1 MIRGSQAV
9 VAAVLLIALPARA
22 ADLAIEHAQI
32 HTGDGKKLDDGT
44 LVLRNETIL
53 AVGPSAEIRVPDGAR
68 RLDARGTWV
77 TPGLIDA
84 EALTGTV
91 EVTQE
96 DSTDD
101 SGLDARYDAIR
112 AAFSVLDG
120 LNPRSVLIPVTR
132 IEGVTSS
139 VLVPRGGLVSGRQAV
154 VRLLGDSVDQMVVRA
169 PAAIYATVAG
179 HGRAAAFG
187 ARGGV
192 MLRLRELFDDVRQYA
207 RRRQDFERNQMR
219 KVGASRLDLEAL
231 IPVVEGKLPL
241 VVEAH
246 RASDIQAL
254 LRFARE
260 QKIRVVVSGGQEAWM
275 VGKEL
280 AAARVPVIVSAL
292 RDLPDAFENLG
303 ARLDNAALLS
313 RAGVQF
319 AISPREGDGPFSRT
333 LRLEAGNAVAHG
345 LPWEAALS
353 AVTRVPAEIFE
364 VSATLGTLVPG
375 RSADVVIWTGD
386 PFEPLTRPRQV
397 IIRGRE
403 VPLRS
408 RQTELRDRYR
418 DLRAAHLR
426 P

>member
-1 MIRGSQAV
+1 MTAISL
-9 VAAVLLIALPARA
+9 AALLFTSRAHA
-22 ADLAIEHAQI
+22 ADLAIEHARI
-32 HTGDGKKLDDGT
+32 HTGDGKRIDDGT
-44 LVLRNETIL
+44 VVIRNETIL
-53 AVGPSAEIRVPDGAR
+53 AVGPSAEVRVPEGAR

-101 SGLDARYDAIR
+101 SGLDGRYDAIR
-112 AAFSVLDG
+112 AAFSVVDG

-132 IEGVTSS
+132 LEGVTTS

-154 VRLLGDSVDQMVVRA
+154 VHLLGDSVDEMVVRA
-169 PAAIYATVAG
+169 PVAIYATASG

-187 ARGGV
+187 VRGGV

-231 IPVVEGKLPL
+231 IPVIEGKLPL

-260 QKIRVVVSGGQEAWM
+260 QKIRLVLSGGQEAWM
-275 VGKEL
+275 VAREL
-280 AAARVPVIVSAL
+280 ASARVPVIVSAL
-292 RDLPDAFENLG
+292 RDLPEAFESLG
-303 ARLDNAALLS
+303 ARLDNAALLA
-313 RAGVQF
+313 RAGVSI
-319 AISPREGDGPFSRT
+319 AISPRESEGPFSRT
-333 LRLEAGNAVAHG
+333 VRIEAGNAVAHG
-345 LPWEAALS
+345 LPWEAALT
-353 AVTRVPAEIFE
+353 AVTRTPAEIFE
-364 VSATLGTLVPG
+364 VSAALGTLAPG
-375 RSADVVIWTGD
+375 RSADLVIWTGD

-397 IIRGRE
+397 FIRGRD

-418 DLRAAHLR
+418 HLRAAPLR

>member
-1 MIRGSQAV
+1 
-9 VAAVLLIALPARA
+9 
-22 ADLAIEHAQI
+22 
-32 HTGDGKKLDDGT
+32 
-44 LVLRNETIL
+44 
-53 AVGPSAEIRVPDGAR
+53 
-68 RLDARGTWV
+68 
-77 TPGLIDA
+77 
-84 EALTGTV
+84 
-91 EVTQE
+91 
-96 DSTDD
+96 
-101 SGLDARYDAIR
+101 
-112 AAFSVLDG
+112 
-120 LNPRSVLIPVTR
+120 
-132 IEGVTSS
+132 
-139 VLVPRGGLVSGRQAV
+139 
-154 VRLLGDSVDQMVVRA
+154 
-169 PAAIYATVAG
+169 
-179 HGRAAAFG
+179 
-187 ARGGV
+187 
-192 MLRLRELFDDVRQYA
+192 
-207 RRRQDFERNQMR
+207 
-219 KVGASRLDLEAL
+219 
-231 IPVVEGKLPL
+231 
-241 VVEAH
+241 
-246 RASDIQAL
+246 
-254 LRFARE
+254 
-260 QKIRVVVSGGQEAWM
+260 M